1 MKCRNNKNKISDIRR
16 SAMSLQENN
25 EVTKAV
31 LAFPCL
37 YDKSKREY
45 KDENI
50 VMNAWKEVHLI
61 EKSKSL
67 ILSEF

>member
-1 MKCRNNKNKISDIRR
+1 
-16 SAMSLQENN
+16 MSLQENN

-37 YDKSKREY
+37 YDKSKGEY
-45 KDENI
+45 KDEDI

-61 EKSKSL
+61 AKSKSL

>member
-1 MKCRNNKNKISDIRR
+1 
-16 SAMSLQENN
+16 MSLQENN
-25 EVTKAV
+25 ELTKAV

-37 YDKSKREY
+37 YGKSKGEY

-61 EKSKSL
+61 AKSKSL